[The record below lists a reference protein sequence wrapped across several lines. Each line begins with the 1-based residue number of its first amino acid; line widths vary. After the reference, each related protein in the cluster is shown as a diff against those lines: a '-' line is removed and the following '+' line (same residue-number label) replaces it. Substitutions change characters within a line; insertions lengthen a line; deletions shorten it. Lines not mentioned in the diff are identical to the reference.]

1 VKKTTNI
8 VIFCASINAV
18 LSEPALAAVPDIYK
32 SVYENGLV
40 TFSDAT
46 ASSSTE
52 SSIVKPNL
60 TNLIPELNL
69 RASGSETTTT
79 DNSPAATV
87 SIASPSNNVAIAIA
101 AGNLDLSAEL
111 KAPLTEGE
119 LLVPYL
125 DDEML
130 AAPQTRQVW
139 TLTNLIRSP
148 QALPVRR
155 LLSTGGT
162 VRESEMITIFVLR
175 PSMLKATPK

>member
-1 VKKTTNI
+1 
-8 VIFCASINAV
+8 
-18 LSEPALAAVPDIYK
+18 
-32 SVYENGLV
+32 
-40 TFSDAT
+40 
-46 ASSSTE
+46 
-52 SSIVKPNL
+52 
-60 TNLIPELNL
+60 L

-119 LLVPYL
+119 LLAPYL

-130 AAPQTRQVW
+130 AAPQMRQVW

-155 LLSTGGT
+155 LLSAGET